1 MVISD
6 RKIFVFSTRMLSLV
20 IAFLLSIFL
29 PNSILGKTANQ
40 KQAEEIF
47 QKAYKQFTGPEGCS
61 FSYKVNLIG
70 LYKNAGSMWTK
81 GKKQRFVEKRYL
93 GWTNE
98 EVFYKVDKKNKEVNI
113 YQPKSP
119 DRDKYSSKFVFNAED
134 YEYDM
139 KTEGENYV
147 ILLDKKGNGK
157 STIKHAQV
165 TINRKTNAP
174 KKLRLK
180 VLFFW
185 ANIELTD
192 FKCGITD
199 DSVFNFPKSQ
209 FSDYKFQDHREKE

>member
-1 MVISD
+1 MLES
-6 RKIFVFSTRMLSLV
+6 STRATKLL
-20 IAFLLSIFL
+20 IAFLLLISL
-29 PNSILGKTANQ
+29 PNTIQGKTTKQ

-47 QKAYKQFTGPEGCS
+47 QKAYNQFTGPEGCT

-98 EVFYKVDKKNKEVNI
+98 EVFYKVDKKNKVVNI
-113 YQPKSP
+113 YKPKSP

-134 YEYDM
+134 YDYDM
-139 KTEGENYV
+139 KTEGENYI
-147 ILLDKKGNGK
+147 ILLDKKGDGK

-165 TINRKTNAP
+165 TLNRKTYAP

-192 FKCGITD
+192 FKSGITD
-199 DSVFNFPKSQ
+199 ESVFNFPKSQ
-209 FSDYKFQDHREKE
+209 FSDYKFLDHRGKE